1 VTGLVLLL
9 QALLVGFSTPWAE
22 RVNNTFV
29 SLELIGMVTLT
40 VLLLIVAA
48 VRGQSDVSN
57 LFSLGAVPAEGYW
70 SLGDLTTA
78 GPWMLG
84 FLLGAFTI
92 VGFESAANLAE
103 ETNDPERVV
112 PRAMW
117 QAVLASGVL
126 GFIFIVAVTLAAG
139 DPVALAESGT
149 PIADVIDKTLGSA
162 VATLLLV
169 MVVLAIFACG
179 LVIMMTGVRL
189 TWAMSRD
196 ERFPGWQQWSQVSP
210 RFHTPLKATILY
222 VLLAELILAIFS
234 HSETAL
240 FTLFGAATLL
250 PAVMYASTVVLY
262 LIKRKSLPVSDKF
275 NLGAWEIP
283 ILVVAVVW
291 LVFELALFR
300 DSSFKQAWAYV
311 IVMLLIGGCYL
322 GYLLVT
328 RGRSGLTMPGM
339 ASIDAELDAE
349 AAKD

>member
-1 VTGLVLLL
+1 MLLNYEGTATAAWIVTALVLLV
-9 QALLVGFSTPWAE
+9 QAALVAFSTPWAE
-22 RVNNTFV
+22 RVNNTLV
-29 SLELIGMVTLT
+29 SLELIGMVALT

-48 VRGQSDVSN
+48 VRGHMDFSN
-57 LFSLGAVPAEGYW
+57 LFSKGAVPAEGFW
-70 SLGDLTTA
+70 SFGDLTTA

-126 GFIFIVAVTLAAG
+126 GFFFLLAVTLAAG

-149 PIADVIDKTLGSA
+149 PIADVIDKTGFG

-179 LVIMMTGVRL
+179 LVIMMTGVRV

-196 ERFPGWQQWSQVSP
+196 ERFPGWQQWKQISP
-210 RFHTPLKATILY
+210 RFHTPLKAT
-222 VLLAELILAIFS
+222 VLFLVLAELILAIFS

-311 IVMLLIGGCYL
+311 
-322 GYLLVT
+322 
-328 RGRSGLTMPGM
+328 S
-339 ASIDAELDAE
+339 
-349 AAKD
+349 